1 MQVVLS
7 RSSFAEVLRDLR
19 GCGSI
24 AVPVSVYPSFVAYC
38 NSRGYYPAS
47 GSVVG
52 SPTGDLRYLYL
63 PL

>member
-1 MQVVLS
+1 MVVRPS
-7 RSSFAEVLRDLR
+7 AFREVLRDLR

-38 NSRGYYPAS
+38 NARGYYPAS
-47 GSVVG
+47 GAVVG
-52 SPTGDLRYLYL
+52 SSCGDLRYLYL

>member
-1 MQVVLS
+1 MVV
-7 RSSFAEVLRDLR
+7 RSSAFYEVLRDLR

-38 NSRGYYPAS
+38 NSLGYYPAS
-47 GSVVG
+47 GAVVG
-52 SPTGDLRYLYL
+52 SSSGDLRYLYL